1 MSKLIKKL
9 KLIKIGN
16 LKRLCQELNL
26 KGSIKKKKKQE
37 LISLI
42 VNCLENNERVNSILN
57 TALEKEQ
64 KISTEIRIEDVNTFF
79 ESSARSTNGVMN
91 NIRETI
97 VINLLNDT
105 INEKFFICPIFGKK
119 WLKLK
124 INLFTCLDKSFQISE
139 IKIKALRFGGR
150 NNHFD
155 FLFGIN
161 IHRTMN
167 QLKNK

>member
-42 VNCLENNERVNSILN
+42 VNCLENNERVSNSILN

-91 NIRETI
+91 NPR
-97 VINLLNDT
+97 NYCY
-105 INEKFFICPIFGKK
+105 KF
-119 WLKLK
+119 
-124 INLFTCLDKSFQISE
+124 
-139 IKIKALRFGGR
+139 IKR
-150 NNHFD
+150 HY
-155 FLFGIN
+155 
-161 IHRTMN
+161 
-167 QLKNK
+167 